1 MMEVLSEEQ
10 LDRIHD
16 ASLGLLE
23 SNGVTFHDSPEAVEV
38 LGKRGCRVDGF
49 RVRFPRPLVEE
60 SLGLV
65 PDRNQLSFDYAP
77 LAVTEPMSLKKG
89 ESHVG
94 LIGNAFYI
102 YDYEQG
108 SHRDCVE
115 ADEYDKGLIL
125 DTLQNVKFDCCN
137 LVFHSERV
145 GKRTPPDFS
154 EAESTIGLLRRRVQ
168 DRGRAL
174 ALTGRHPNTL
184 AMRLLSRTGQEWL
197 LEGLSI
203 LVLQGRADGEGLI
216 ERCFM
221 PFVWCNPKS
230 PLQYSA
236 EETAGVM
243 RVARSTAAS
252 RWAMISPEVMLG
264 ATGPVTIA
272 GALVQHNAEVLAGTI
287 LAQLVQAGTP
297 VIYGCVSA
305 PMDLRTAE
313 ISQGSFETA
322 LINAASVQLANRYGL
337 PSRIAPG
344 NTSARKPGVRAAVEL
359 ALGLHM
365 GLAAGGNLITTGLL
379 DSTVMVSYEHAVLLD
394 ELVGQIKSAAQGIQT
409 DESGMAQGV
418 LREHGNPSPDFL
430 GADHTLEHM
439 KRDVYYSDYTGRT
452 KRSYEDWY
460 EKAHARVGQVLARQP
475 EDARLDPVIEERLA
489 AVEAR
494 LREDNESWRR
504 AQGEWWQ
511 SYIQDL

>member
-1 MMEVLSEEQ
+1 MMQVLSEEQ

-16 ASLGLLE
+16 ASLRLLE
-23 SNGVTFHDSPEAVEV
+23 SNGVTFHGSSEAVQV
-38 LGKRGCRVDGF
+38 LGEHGCRVDGF
-49 RVRFPRPLVEE
+49 RVRFPRAMVEE

-65 PDRNQLSFDYAP
+65 PDRNRLYFDYAP
-77 LAVTEPMSLKKG
+77 LAVAEPMSLTKG

-94 LIGNAFYI
+94 LIGNAFYV
-102 YDYEQG
+102 YDFERG

-115 ADEYDKGLIL
+115 ADEPDKSLVL
-125 DTLQNVKFDCCN
+125 DTLENVEFDCCN

-154 EAESTIGLLRRRVQ
+154 VVENATSLLRCRVQ
-168 DRGRAL
+168 DRARAL
-174 ALTGRHPNTL
+174 ALTGRDPNTL
-184 AMRLLSRTGQEWL
+184 PMRLLSRTGQEWL

-203 LVLQGRADGEGLI
+203 LALQGRADGEALI
-216 ERCFM
+216 ERCFI

-236 EETAGVM
+236 EETAG
-243 RVARSTAAS
+243 
-252 RWAMISPEVMLG
+252 
-264 ATGPVTIA
+264 PVTVA
-272 GALVQHNAEVLAGTI
+272 GALVQHNAEVLAGVI
-287 LAQLVQAGTP
+287 LAQRVQAGTP

-322 LINAASVQLANRYGL
+322 LINAASVQLADRYGL

-344 NTSARKPGVRAAVEL
+344 NTSARQPGVRAAVEL
-359 ALGLHM
+359 TLGLHM

-379 DSTVMVSYEHAVLLD
+379 DSTVMVSYEHTVLLD
-394 ELVGQIKSAAQGIQT
+394 ELVGQLKSATQGIRT
-409 DESGMAQGV
+409 AESGMAQDV

-460 EKAHARVGQVLARQP
+460 EKAHARVGQVLDRHP
-475 EDARLDPVIEERLA
+475 NDARLEPVIEERLA

-504 AQGEWWQ
+504 AEGDWWQ
-511 SYIQDL
+511 FYIQDF